1 MPRAWCCSF
10 VGALDQPRPLS
21 ASILVAEILIDDV
34 LLRMSECPSST
45 GLCHLASPA
54 PVGRPRRASAVS
66 LLHLHA
72 MHVAGL
78 AFVALFVAPRSSAA
92 AIRDAGA
99 RGAGSVG
106 QRRRKK
112 QELAAITRVGI
123 GPASTDQVLCTS
135 VLSA

>member
-1 MPRAWCCSF
+1 
-10 VGALDQPRPLS
+10 
-21 ASILVAEILIDDV
+21 
-34 LLRMSECPSST
+34 
-45 GLCHLASPA
+45 
-54 PVGRPRRASAVS
+54 
-66 LLHLHA
+66 

-135 VLSA
+135 VLSAWAYRLAAATGLGYIIAQEKQVMFAIIRLPLITRERVMCYKTVVTVGLGRD